1 MNASVQAAPSGAF
14 GAWLRLMRL
23 SNAPTAATGALV
35 GAVVGA
41 RAAPGSLPAVQPTA
55 LCVAGVTLVYLGGMV
70 MNDFFD
76 QPVDRIERPNRPI
89 VSGRVRPNAAL
100 GLGMALLATG
110 VTALVLAA
118 TAAIPWALLLL
129 ACVMAYNLLH
139 RSAVAG
145 PLLMAACRALV
156 PVIAAIAC
164 GPTPQPDWTLL
175 GMFALPL
182 GGYTLAIS
190 LVARDE
196 AAHRRRGTASL
207 TLPVAMSLAALCSL
221 APLGTVALRM
231 ISPLSVPGRVGYM
244 ACMAVAAWLLLRGVK
259 RMVQPG
265 RVPAGVMSWIAGFA
279 AIDAASLILLGAPS
293 LAAAAL
299 GATALTV
306 LLQRR
311 VAGS

>member
-1 MNASVQAAPSGAF
+1 MTAAAQATPTGAL

-41 RAAPGSLPAVQPTA
+41 RPAPGALPATTPTL

-76 QPVDRIERPNRPI
+76 QPIDRIERPGRPI
-89 VSGRVRPNAAL
+89 VSGRVRPTAAL
-100 GLGMALLATG
+100 GLGMTLLAAG
-110 VTALVLAA
+110 VTALVLAS
-118 TAAIPWALLLL
+118 AAAVPWVLLLL

-145 PLLMAACRALV
+145 PPLMAGCRALV

-164 GPTPQPDWTLL
+164 GPTPQPDWQLL
-175 GMFALPL
+175 AMFALPIA
-182 GGYTLAIS
+182 GYTLAIS
-190 LVARDE
+190 MVARDE
-196 AAHRRRGTASL
+196 MSRSGRQAGSMA
-207 TLPVAMSLAALCSL
+207 LPTAMSLAGICTL
-221 APLGTVALRM
+221 APLGCVALRM
-231 ISPLSVPGRVGYM
+231 VAPMGATDRAGYVI
-244 ACMAVAAWLLLRGVK
+244 CMIVAGWLLLRGVQ

-265 RVPAGVMSWIAGFA
+265 RTPAGVMSWIAGFA
-279 AIDAASLILLGAPS
+279 AIDAASLMLLGAPS
-293 LAAAAL
+293 LAATAL
-299 GATALTV
+299 GAAVLTV